1 MTFCPNCGAA
11 VEGRFCGKCGTAV
24 TPAAG
29 SAGTEQPSG
38 AAGQYGATQQPPG
51 QGYPPPAGQ
60 QYPPGGQQYPPPG
73 QGYPPQASAGLQENV
88 ASALCYLVGLIT
100 GILFLVLAPYNQNRN
115 IRFHAFQSIF
125 LHVGW
130 IVLIIVESVIAS
142 AMPFSLY
149 FVASLLYLVVFIGGL
164 VLWLYMMISAY
175 QGKRVKL
182 PIIGDLAEKQ
192 A

>member
-24 TPAAG
+24 TPAASTG
-29 SAGTEQPSG
+29 PAQPAG
-38 AAGQYGATQQPPG
+38 AAQPPNPPSQQYTPPQYPPPTQPYPPTGQQYSPPG
-51 QGYPPPAGQ
+51 QGYPPPAQ
-60 QYPPGGQQYPPPG
+60 
-73 QGYPPQASAGLQENV
+73 AGLQENV

-100 GILFLVLAPYNQNRN
+100 GILFLVIAPYNQNRN

-142 AMPFSLY
+142 ALPWSLY
-149 FVASLLYLVVFIGGL
+149 FIASLLYLVVILGGL
-164 VLWLYMMISAY
+164 GLWLYMMITAY

-182 PIIGDLAEKQ
+182 PVIGDLAEKQ